1 MTLGP
6 RSEGVD
12 CLINYLLDGCAAQVE
27 HLREEL
33 QAADAEKAAAL
44 KDVTYLSMQLQNLMQ
59 GRQPEVWCCLHSS
72 TA

>member
-1 MTLGP
+1 MYWVT
-6 RSEGVD
+6 
-12 CLINYLLDGCAAQVE
+12 CLFDDFIDGCSVQVE

-44 KDVTYLSMQLQNLMQ
+44 KDVTYLSMQLQSLMQ
-59 GRQPEVWCCLHSS
+59 GRQPEVWLCLYSC